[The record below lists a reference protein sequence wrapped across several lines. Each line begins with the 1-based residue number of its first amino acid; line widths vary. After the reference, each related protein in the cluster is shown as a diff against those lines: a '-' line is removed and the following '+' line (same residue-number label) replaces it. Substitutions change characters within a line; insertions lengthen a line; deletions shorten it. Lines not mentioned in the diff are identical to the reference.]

1 MVVKKG
7 AYDVKCCLVNED
19 TMSEVLTQYR
29 RHKGLLLLVAPGL
42 AFFLVFN
49 YLPMFGLVLAFKEF
63 RLSAGILGSEW
74 SGLENFSRL
83 FGGADFPNALR
94 NTVTISL
101 LRLLFGFF
109 APIALALM
117 LNEIRVSWYKRTV
130 QTVTYIPYFLSWVI
144 LGGIFLMIFSQS
156 GPANQISQLF
166 GVSPIEF
173 LTNDFWFIVV
183 VIATGIWQA
192 AGYGAV
198 IYLAALAGISPD
210 LYEAAVVDGAGRWK
224 QTLHI
229 TIPGLVPTIITLFIL
244 NLGHVLNAGFDQIYN
259 MYNPMVYDAAD
270 IIDTYVLRRIV
281 LMDFGLATGAGLFK
295 SVVGLLMVVLANSLA
310 RRLSGGEQGIW

>member
-1 MVVKKG
+1 
-7 AYDVKCCLVNED
+7 
-19 TMSEVLTQYR
+19 MSEVLTQYR

>member
-1 MVVKKG
+1 
-7 AYDVKCCLVNED
+7 
-19 TMSEVLTQYR
+19 MSEVLTQYR

-156 GPANQISQLF
+156 GPANQITQIF
-166 GVSPIEF
+166 GISPIEF

-183 VIATGIWQA
+183 VIVTGIWQA

>member
-1 MVVKKG
+1 
-7 AYDVKCCLVNED
+7 
-19 TMSEVLTQYR
+19 MSGVLTQYHK
-29 RHKGLLLLVAPGL
+29 HKGLLLLVAPGL

-49 YLPMFGLVLAFKEF
+49 YLPMLGLVLAFKEF

-94 NTVTISL
+94 NTVVISF

-156 GPANQISQLF
+156 GPANQIAQLF

-173 LTNDFWFIVV
+173 LTDDFWFIAV

>member
-1 MVVKKG
+1 MSG
-7 AYDVKCCLVNED
+7 Y
-19 TMSEVLTQYR
+19 MSEVLTQYHK
-29 RHKGLLLLVAPGL
+29 HKGLLLLVAPGL

-94 NTVTISL
+94 NTIAISF

-156 GPANQISQLF
+156 GPANQMAQLF
-166 GVSPIEF
+166 GVSAIEF
-173 LTNDFWFIVV
+173 LTDDFWFIAV

-295 SVVGLLMVVLANSLA
+295 SMVGLLMVVLANSLA

>member
-1 MVVKKG
+1 MG
-7 AYDVKCCLVNED
+7 Q
-19 TMSEVLTQYR
+19 VLTQYR
-29 RHKGLLLLVAPGL
+29 RHQGLLLLIVPGL

-74 SGLENFSRL
+74 NGLENFSRL

-156 GPANQISQLF
+156 GPANQIAQLF

-173 LTNDFWFIVV
+173 LTDDFWFIAVV
-183 VIATGIWQA
+183 VVTGIWQA

-295 SVVGLLMVVLANSLA
+295 SVVGLLMVVWANWLA

>member
-1 MVVKKG
+1 
-7 AYDVKCCLVNED
+7 
-19 TMSEVLTQYR
+19 MSEVLTQYR

-109 APIALALM
+109 APIVLALM

-156 GPANQISQLF
+156 GPANQIAQLF
-166 GVSPIEF
+166 GISPIEF

-183 VIATGIWQA
+183 VIVTGIWQA

>member
-1 MVVKKG
+1 VSG
-7 AYDVKCCLVNED
+7 ILFDNDSWRL
-19 TMSEVLTQYR
+19 YR
-29 RHKGLLLLVAPGL
+29 RHKGLLVLVLPGVL
-42 AFFLVFN
+42 FFLLFN
-49 YLPMFGLVLAFKEF
+49 YLPMLGLVIAFKDF
-63 RLSAGILGSEW
+63 RLVDGVMGSAW
-74 SGLENFSRL
+74 SGLDNFRRL
-83 FGGADFPNALR
+83 FGGADFPLALR

-101 LRLLFGFF
+101 LRLCFGFF

-117 LNEIRVSWYKRTV
+117 LNEVRLSWYKRTI

-144 LGGIFLMIFSQS
+144 LGGIFLIMFAQN
-156 GPANQISQLF
+156 GPVNQMAMMVGF
-166 GVSPIEF
+166 EPIEF

-183 VIATGIWQA
+183 IIATGIWQA

-198 IYLAALAGISPD
+198 IYLAALSGISPD

-224 QTLHI
+224 QTWHI
-229 TIPGLVPTIITLFIL
+229 TIPGLIPTIVTLFIL

-259 MYNPMVYDAAD
+259 MYNPMVFDAAD

-295 SVVGLLMVVLANSLA
+295 SVVGLMMVVLANSLA
-310 RRLSGGEQGIW
+310 RRVSGGEQGIW

>member
-1 MVVKKG
+1 
-7 AYDVKCCLVNED
+7 
-19 TMSEVLTQYR
+19 MSEVLTQYR

-101 LRLLFGFF
+101 LRLVFGFF

-183 VIATGIWQA
+183 VIVTGIWQA

>member
-1 MVVKKG
+1 
-7 AYDVKCCLVNED
+7 
-19 TMSEVLTQYR
+19 MSEVLTQYR

-94 NTVTISL
+94 NTITISL

-156 GPANQISQLF
+156 GPANQIIQLF

-173 LTNDFWFIVV
+173 LTDDFWFIVV

-295 SVVGLLMVVLANSLA
+295 SVVGLLMVVWANSLA

>member
-1 MVVKKG
+1 
-7 AYDVKCCLVNED
+7 
-19 TMSEVLTQYR
+19 MSEVLTQYR

-166 GVSPIEF
+166 GISPIEF

-183 VIATGIWQA
+183 VIITGIWQA

>member
-1 MVVKKG
+1 
-7 AYDVKCCLVNED
+7 
-19 TMSEVLTQYR
+19 MSEVLTQYR

-156 GPANQISQLF
+156 GPANQIIQLF

-295 SVVGLLMVVLANSLA
+295 SVVGLLMVVWANSLA

>member
-1 MVVKKG
+1 
-7 AYDVKCCLVNED
+7 
-19 TMSEVLTQYR
+19 MSEVLTQYR

-156 GPANQISQLF
+156 GPANQITQLF

>member
-1 MVVKKG
+1 
-7 AYDVKCCLVNED
+7 
-19 TMSEVLTQYR
+19 MSGVLTQYHK
-29 RHKGLLLLVAPGL
+29 HKGLLLLVAPGL

-49 YLPMFGLVLAFKEF
+49 YLPMLGLVLAFKEF

-74 SGLENFSRL
+74 SGLENFFRL

-94 NTVTISL
+94 NTVIISF

-109 APIALALM
+109 APIALVLM

-156 GPANQISQLF
+156 GPANQIAQLF

-173 LTNDFWFIVV
+173 LTDDFWFIAV

>member
-1 MVVKKG
+1 
-7 AYDVKCCLVNED
+7 
-19 TMSEVLTQYR
+19 MSEILTQYR

-183 VIATGIWQA
+183 VIVTGIWQA

-295 SVVGLLMVVLANSLA
+295 SVVGLLMVVLANWLA

>member
-1 MVVKKG
+1 
-7 AYDVKCCLVNED
+7 
-19 TMSEVLTQYR
+19 MSEVLTQYR

-166 GVSPIEF
+166 GISPIEF

>member
-1 MVVKKG
+1 
-7 AYDVKCCLVNED
+7 
-19 TMSEVLTQYR
+19 MSEVLTQYR

-42 AFFLVFN
+42 AFLLVFN

-156 GPANQISQLF
+156 GPANQITQLF

>member
-1 MVVKKG
+1 
-7 AYDVKCCLVNED
+7 
-19 TMSEVLTQYR
+19 MSGVLTQYHK
-29 RHKGLLLLVAPGL
+29 HKGLLLLVAPGL

-49 YLPMFGLVLAFKEF
+49 YLPMLGLVLAFKEF

-94 NTVTISL
+94 NTVVISF

-156 GPANQISQLF
+156 GPANQIAQLF
-166 GVSPIEF
+166 GVSAIEF
-173 LTNDFWFIVV
+173 LTDDFWFIAV